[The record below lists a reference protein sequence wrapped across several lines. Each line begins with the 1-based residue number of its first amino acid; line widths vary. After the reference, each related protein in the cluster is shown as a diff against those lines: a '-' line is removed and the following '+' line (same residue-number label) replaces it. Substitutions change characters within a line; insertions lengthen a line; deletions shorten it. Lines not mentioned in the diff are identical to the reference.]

1 MGAAISKN
9 AVLVKFLNAKQQQYN
24 MYNFKEIE
32 KEAAKLL
39 KKEEIKKAVSDDKK
53 RKKLFSFLE
62 GPPTANAPPGLHHLE
77 VRTYKD
83 IITKF
88 RYMQGMNVPRKAGWD
103 CHGLPV
109 EVQIE
114 KKLGLNSKKDIEK
127 FGEEKF
133 INECKKSVFEYIEA
147 WNKSTEKLGYWIDLE
162 NPYITLE
169 NKYIESVWW
178 SLKQLYDKNLLYE
191 AHKVVPFCPRCQ
203 TPLSSHEVAQG
214 YEKVKEDSVVV
225 KFQLKGKKN
234 EYFLIF
240 TTTPWTL
247 PSNLAIA
254 VNAELDYVY
263 VKEKNSIYIL
273 AKNLANNFFKKPE
286 IIKTIKG
293 KKLIGEKYLP
303 LFSYFEDKDAF
314 RVIAGDFV
322 TIEDGTGLVHMAPAF
337 GEVDYE
343 ACKSEGLPFVQP
355 IDETGKFTSEVP
367 DYAGKFIK
375 DTDSEIIARLS
386 EEGKL
391 LRVVKYEHDYPF
403 CWRCNTPLMY
413 YAIKSWFV
421 KVTAKKNRL
430 IELNEKINWIP
441 KHIKEGRFGEWL
453 RNIKDWALSRK
464 KFWGTPLPVWRC
476 SCGNE
481 IVIGSIEELIKKSAK
496 KISEKEIDL
505 HKPWID
511 SVKLRCKC
519 GKEMSRVSDV
529 IDCWYDSGASSFAQF
544 HYPFENQQE
553 FKKRFPYDFIA
564 EAIDQTRGWFYTLH
578 ALGVL
583 LFDDVAYKNVICA
596 GHIIDENGEKMSKS
610 KGNILNPD
618 AVLGE
623 VGVDAARLEFCVTD
637 IGSSK
642 RFGINI
648 VKQEVLPF
656 LNVLWNAFQYYK
668 QINNRESGKI
678 KIEDKWIISRLNSLI
693 KQSTEYLESYQIEK
707 ALNPIIDFVVNDFS
721 KTYIKIIRE
730 RDDKNVKSTIC
741 EILDK
746 ISRLLAPYAPNIT
759 EVIHKE
765 FSDSSVHLSSW
776 PEYNNKKI
784 NLKLEKDFENIL
796 KIVEFGLAERD
807 KAKIGLKWPLSEA
820 KILFKEQKE
829 TEIIKKY
836 EDIIKKQINVK
847 KVKFGLIEEKNS
859 LKNLEVILDT
869 KMTEKLE
876 IEGYSRE
883 ISRNIQAERKKAGLV
898 KENKIEL
905 EISAPE
911 NFVNKLK
918 LQEKFIKE
926 RVNARKIEILLSI
939 KKKMKNIAKFTIKN
953 IDFEI
958 SFSKV

>member
-1 MGAAISKN
+1 
-9 AVLVKFLNAKQQQYN
+9 

-32 KEAAKLL
+32 EEAAKIL
-39 KKEEIKKAVSDDKK
+39 KKEDIKKAVSDDKK

-88 RYMQGMNVPRKAGWD
+88 RYMQGFNVPRKAGWD

-114 KKLGLNSKKDIEK
+114 KKLGLNSKKDIVK
-127 FGEEKF
+127 FGEAKF
-133 INECKKSVFEYIEA
+133 INECRKSVFEYIKA
-147 WNKSTEKLGYWIDLE
+147 WNKSTEKLGYWVDLE
-162 NPYITLE
+162 NPYVTLNNE
-169 NKYIESVWW
+169 YIESVWW
-178 SLKQLYDKNLLYE
+178 SLKQLYDKKLLYE

-214 YEKVKEDSVVV
+214 YEKIKEDSVVI

-234 EYFLIF
+234 EYFLVW

-263 VKEKNSIYIL
+263 IKENNAVYIL
-273 AKNLANNFFKKPE
+273 AKDLANNFFKEPE

-293 KKLIGEKYLP
+293 KKLIGEKYIP

-314 RVIAGDFV
+314 RVIGGDFV

-337 GEVDYE
+337 GEVDYD

-355 IDETGKFTSEVP
+355 IDENGRFTSEVR
-367 DYAGKFIK
+367 DYAEKFIK
-375 DTDSEIIARLS
+375 DADPEIIAKLN

-391 LRVVKYEHDYPF
+391 FKVIKYEHDYPF

-421 KVTAKKNRL
+421 KVTARKKRL

-453 RNIKDWALSRK
+453 ENVKDWALSRK

-476 SCGNE
+476 GCGKE
-481 IVIGSIEELIKKSAK
+481 IIIGSISELEKKSLK
-496 KISEKEIDL
+496 KFSDNEIDL

-511 SVKLRCKC
+511 SVKLKCKC

-529 IDCWYDSGASSFAQF
+529 IDCWYDAGASSFAQF
-544 HYPFENQQE
+544 HYPFENKEE

-578 ALGVL
+578 VLGTL
-583 LFDDVAYKNVICA
+583 LFDDVAYSNVICA
-596 GHIIDENGEKMSKS
+596 GHIVDENGEKMSKS

-618 AVLGE
+618 LVLGE
-623 VGVDAARLEFCVTD
+623 VGVDATRLEFCVTD
-637 IGSSK
+637 IGSNK

-656 LNVLWNAFQYYK
+656 LNVLWNTFQYYK
-668 QINNRESGKI
+668 QLNNKENAKI
-678 KIEDKWIISRLNSLI
+678 RIEDKWIISKLNLLI
-693 KQSTEYLESYQIEK
+693 KQATTSLEKYQIEK

-721 KTYIKIIRE
+721 KTYIKIIRDRE
-730 RDDKNVKSTIC
+730 DKNVKNTIC

-746 ISRLLAPYAPNIT
+746 VSRLLAPYAPNIT

-765 FSDSSVHLSSW
+765 FGAGSVHLSSW
-776 PEYNNKKI
+776 PEYDKKKI
-784 NLKLEKDFENIL
+784 DVKLEQDFQDIL
-796 KIVEFGLAERD
+796 KIIELGMAARD
-807 KAKIGLKWPLSEA
+807 KEKIGLKWPLA
-820 KILFKEQKE
+820 KATILLKEKE
-829 TEIIKKY
+829 DIKRIKNYEEIIM
-836 EDIIKKQINVK
+836 KQLNLK
-847 KVKFGLIEEKNS
+847 KVMFDLIKENKNQ
-859 LKNLEVILDT
+859 EVILDT
-869 KMTEKLE
+869 KITPELE
-876 IEGYSRE
+876 IEGFARE
-883 ISRNIQAERKKAGLV
+883 LARNIQSERKKAGLV
-898 KENKIEL
+898 KENEIEL
-905 EISAPE
+905 VIVAPE

-926 RVNARKIEILLSI
+926 RVNARKIEILSSI
-939 KKKMKNIAKFTIKN
+939 KKKMKNTVKFTIKD

-958 SFSKV
+958 IFSKV